1 MPPARD
7 PMPPRE
13 PISLRGEPMAPRE
26 PLPPRPAWD
35 QPEPEPEP
43 DRQQRRPPPGEDDTA
58 GLPRVRPDEP
68 PFEEGEAVD
77 LDIFIPISGFRSLL
91 TAGFAAMLTA
101 MLIFGSRLDVVAYA
115 GVCFAIQVLFV
126 MAWTVGNRPPAPRVV
141 ATAGILGA
149 TAADAAAVFSP
160 GVSLAPLGYVVAG
173 TFVAGMIGQLLR
185 GQGRSR
191 VTESVGSVAVVAV
204 GVVALATP
212 ALLARYPVGTEAMLA
227 CMLAAGVALVVARIS
242 DLVLRAPRV
251 SPQVPRGAPGVVLGA
266 MAGTAVAGWAGSV
279 VVGLTPTV
287 AAVAGLVVGMAALLA
302 DLGMVFAETGR
313 LLAGGDPSRGTVRTM
328 LGPLV
333 ALAVAAPAAYVL
345 SVLVIVRTF

>member
-1 MPPARD
+1 MRSE
-7 PMPPRE
+7 PMPM
-13 PISLRGEPMAPRE
+13 RGEPMAPRE
-26 PLPPRPAWD
+26 PLPPRPEWD
-35 QPEPEPEP
+35 RHEPEPEP
-43 DRQQRRPPPGEDDTA
+43 DRRRHPPPGEDDTA

-68 PFEEGEAVD
+68 PDEPPFEEGEAVD
-77 LDIFIPISGFRSLL
+77 LDIVIPISGFRSLL
-91 TAGFAAMLTA
+91 AAGFAAMLTA

-115 GVCFAIQVLFV
+115 GVCFAIQMLFV
-126 MAWTVGNRPPAPRVV
+126 VAWTVGGRPPAPRVV
-141 ATAGILGA
+141 ATAGIVGA
-149 TAADAAAVFSP
+149 AAADVAVVLSP

-173 TFVAGMIGQLLR
+173 TFVVGMIGQLLR

-212 ALLARYPVGTEAMLA
+212 ALLARYPVGTEAMFA
-227 CMLAAGVALVVARIS
+227 CMLAAGVALVVARVS

-266 MAGTAVAGWAGSV
+266 MAGTAVAGWAGSMV
-279 VVGLTPTV
+279 MGLTPTV

-313 LLAGGDPSRGTVRTM
+313 LLAGGDPSRGTVRVL

-333 ALAVAAPAAYVL
+333 ALSVAAPAAYLL